1 MPKIILNLRENIL
14 KESKKILKTENY
26 EKLTVRR
33 VAKACGVAVGT
44 VYNYFPSKEML
55 TAGVML
61 DDWQRSLESMRQ
73 AAAAASSSMEGL
85 EKIYAVLLEFIG
97 EYSETWDQYRARG
110 TDRAQSPYRHHILVE
125 QIAETISLLLERFD
139 GIFCGNLPE
148 FLAENLLIL
157 ASNKERD
164 ISQAAPIFEKLLQ

>member
-14 KESKKILKTENY
+14 KESKNILKTESY
-26 EKLTVRR
+26 DKLTVRR
-33 VAKACGVAVGT
+33 VASRCGVAVGT

-61 DDWQRSLESMRQ
+61 DDWMKTLEEMKKTAAEAISPMDGLNGFYASLLS
-73 AAAAASSSMEGL
+73 
-85 EKIYAVLLEFIG
+85 FIA

-110 TDRAQSPYRHHILVE
+110 GRADSPYRHHILVG
-125 QIAETISLLLERFD
+125 QIADVIRTLLDRF
-139 GIFCGNLPE
+139 GGVFCVRLPE

-157 ASNKERD
+157 ASEGERD
-164 ISQAAPIFEKLLQ
+164 LSQAAPIFEKLLN

>member
-14 KESKKILKTENY
+14 KESKRILKTESY
-26 EKLTVRR
+26 DKLTVRR

-61 DDWQRSLESMRQ
+61 DDWQRSLEQMRQ
-73 AAAAASSSMEGL
+73 VSAEASSSMEGL
-85 EKIYAVLLEFIG
+85 ERIYAVLLEYIG
-97 EYSETWDQYRARG
+97 EYTETWDQYRARG
-110 TDRAQSPYRHHILVE
+110 GRADSPYRHHILVE
-125 QIAETISLLLERFD
+125 QIADVIRTLLDRF
-139 GIFCGNLPE
+139 GNMLSGRLPA

-157 ASNKERD
+157 AAENERD
-164 ISQAAPIFEKLLQ
+164 LSSVEPIFGRLLN